1 MGKASA
7 LFRLPEVTSE
17 GSVQGVDSSGPVPQT
32 RAGEGGHERSCL
44 PDTSGRGRARAGE
57 GAYPIIPTVMDVCA
71 EGCGR
76 GRDSIRTMS
85 GRGRVTSG

>member
-7 LFRLPEVTSE
+7 LFRLPEVASE

-32 RAGEGGHERSCL
+32 RAVLSPKHERSCP

-57 GAYPIIPTVMDVCA
+57 GGSRAG
-71 EGCGR
+71 EGGSRVGEDGSRVGEDGPRVGGDGPR
-76 GRDSIRTMS
+76 G
-85 GRGRVTSG
+85 